1 VFNLHTSYD
10 VTPKIQFYGLI
21 NNLFDKHYGTN
32 GGYIILDDANTAS
45 AANPSTGPDFF
56 TNPRAFVP
64 SAPFEIYG
72 GAKIKLW

>member
-1 VFNLHTSYD
+1 
-10 VTPKIQFYGLI
+10 VTPKLQFYGLI
-21 NNLFDKHYGTN
+21 NNLFDQHYGTN
-32 GGYIILDDANTAS
+32 GGYIILDQANTAS

-72 GAKIKLW
+72 GAKIALW